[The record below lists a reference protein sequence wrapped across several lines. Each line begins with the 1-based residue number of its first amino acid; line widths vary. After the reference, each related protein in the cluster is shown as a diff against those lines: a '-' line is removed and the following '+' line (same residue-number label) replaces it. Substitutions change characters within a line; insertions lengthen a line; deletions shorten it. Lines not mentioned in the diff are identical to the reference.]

1 MPTVRYQVDDVPPQW
16 ADAYFPMPTL
26 SPAGATSVS
35 RFTHGAPGTEA
46 VPVSANHKASGTLSR
61 SPDWH
66 DPSSVAPDSFNPQLY
81 VNDISQ
87 LGPPVRYLPA
97 RVAMLVEPVIPIGTL
112 GPQGPPTVHM
122 RGRKIGGRRSMHW
135 PKVVPRWP
143 GLNGGSS

>member
-1 MPTVRYQVDDVPPQW
+1 M
-16 ADAYFPMPTL
+16 PMPTL

-35 RFTHGAPGTEA
+35 WSIYGAWGTEE
-46 VPVSANHKASGTLSR
+46 VPVSANHTASGTLSR
-61 SPDWH
+61 SPEWRP
-66 DPSSVAPDSFNPQLY
+66 PSSVAPDYFLPQ
-81 VNDISQ
+81 VAVQDIRR
-87 LGPPVRYLPA
+87 LGPPVHYLPLPA
-97 RVAMLVEPVIPIGTL
+97 AQLVPPVEPLGTL